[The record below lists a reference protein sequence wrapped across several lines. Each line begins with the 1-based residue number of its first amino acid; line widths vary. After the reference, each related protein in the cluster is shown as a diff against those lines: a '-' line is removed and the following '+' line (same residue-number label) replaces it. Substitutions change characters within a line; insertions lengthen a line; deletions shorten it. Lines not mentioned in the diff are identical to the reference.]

1 MEALISFFERMPEAF
16 FPLFGII
23 AAAVAG
29 LYWNFHNAKE
39 LRKQPFLTKQLELC
53 LEASQIVSILATTK
67 SQETFDRAHT
77 RFLELYW
84 GPLAIVEN
92 DEVEA
97 AMVKCG
103 EELATLVADGV
114 QLPLDRLQIPSHEL
128 AKAVRK
134 LILKAWRITTIEQ
147 DLESTRDA
155 NALPSADD

>member
-1 MEALISFFERMPEAF
+1 MEALISFFERIPEAMI
-16 FPLFGII
+16 PLFGII
-23 AAAVAG
+23 GAALLG

-53 LEASQIVSILATTK
+53 LEASQVVSILATTK
-67 SQETFDRAHT
+67 SRETFDRVHT

-97 AMVKCG
+97 AMVRCG
-103 EELATLVADGV
+103 DKLAKLASGGV
-114 QLPLDRLQIPSHEL
+114 QLPLNRLQIPSHEL

-147 DLESTRDA
+147 DLESRR
-155 NALPSADD
+155 NPNPLPSETG